1 VKIKLILVAS
11 ILMLVSGQVN
21 AALTEYGNGF
31 VYDDDL
37 NLTWVLDANL
47 AGTTGYS
54 DTLYTYDTDGRM
66 TWPDALTWVDQLVI
80 DDFDD
85 WKLPTQSQMEHLHYD
100 ELGNFIYN
108 DPNWVPGHENAD
120 PFINVGENHYW
131 SSIGG
136 QIFNFKEGTSNIGTS
151 YFNLFHAWA
160 VHDGYLTVS
169 PIPVPAAVWLFG
181 TALIGLVGFNK
192 ARMGDS

>member
-1 VKIKLILVAS
+1 MKIRAILGAS
-11 ILMLVSGQVN
+11 ILLLSAQAN
-21 AALTEYGNGF
+21 AALIEYGNGF

-54 DTLYTYDTDGRM
+54 DTLYTYDTGGRM
-66 TWPDALTWVDQLVI
+66 TWYDSLNWVDQLVI
-80 DDFDD
+80 DGFDE
-85 WKLPTQSQMEHLHYD
+85 WKLPTQSQMEHLHYV

-108 DPNWVPGHENAD
+108 HPNWVQGHENAD

-136 QIFNFKEGTSNIGTS
+136 QIFNFKEGTSNLGTS
-151 YFNLFHAWA
+151 YGNLFHAWA
-160 VHDGYLTVS
+160 VHDGNLSVS
-169 PIPVPAAVWLFG
+169 PVPIPAAVWLFG
-181 TALIGLVGFNK
+181 TGILGLIGFSKRRK
-192 ARMGDS
+192 AA